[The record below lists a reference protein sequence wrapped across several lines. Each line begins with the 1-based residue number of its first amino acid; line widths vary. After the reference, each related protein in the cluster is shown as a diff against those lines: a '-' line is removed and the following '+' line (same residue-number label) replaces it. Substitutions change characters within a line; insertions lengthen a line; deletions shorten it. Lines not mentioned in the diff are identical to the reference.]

1 MSKLNADTDK
11 VNEASVVDEV
21 IWVVGDEP
29 ILKSEVE
36 ATRLQA
42 EAEGISYSGDPDCS
56 IPEQIA
62 LQKLF
67 LHQAAIDSIEVTES
81 EVVSMI
87 DDQIN
92 HWDHVR
98 NLRSI
103 VSKALRKC
111 VNQCMMISRI
121 VNSFRK

>member
-1 MSKLNADTDK
+1 MNKNKKITSAVVALLLLMGLTVHANRMGRSASFSVTEDSSMSKLNADTDK

-67 LHQAAIDSIEVTES
+67 LHQAAIDSIEVT
-81 EVVSMI
+81 
-87 DDQIN
+87 
-92 HWDHVR
+92 
-98 NLRSI
+98 
-103 VSKALRKC
+103 
-111 VNQCMMISRI
+111 
-121 VNSFRK
+121 